1 AIELT
6 RRIRLESNLIE
17 TNQKHRRSFIVRDGR
32 LRPVPE
38 GFHLLAPSHLW
49 PFIMTDIFS
58 WSGKARMALDLLI
71 PRRKESNG
79 LADESVAHFVRR
91 RLGREA
97 FERMAQPMI
106 GGIYTADPEK
116 LSLRAT
122 LPRFLEMEREH
133 GSVIRAMWKQGR
145 SPTVREGLKKAA
157 SAQSGTSGARY
168 SLFLS
173 FDGGMQMLADH
184 LSSRLPA
191 GVVQLNTK
199 AKALVFDGAA
209 KQWEIRL

>member
-106 GGIYTADPEK
+106 GGIYTADPEQ

-122 LPRFLEMEREH
+122 LPRFLDMEREH
-133 GSVIRAMWKQGR
+133 GSGIRAMWKKRGEQG
-145 SPTVREGLKKAA
+145 VNEAA
-157 SAQSGTSGARY
+157 GTSGARY
-168 SLFLS
+168 GLFLS
-173 FDGGMQMLADH
+173 FDQGMQTLVDALASG
-184 LSSRLPA
+184 LPPPTVRLNA
-191 GVVQLNTK
+191 RAHSTT
-199 AKALVFDGAA
+199 FDQAT
-209 KQWEIRL
+209 KQWTIRTANGELLRA